1 MNKFIII
8 RVKNNIKRFLDKSKK
23 YNIELHDIVYIN
35 DNEILVK
42 IFFDDF
48 KKIKRYNYYSE
59 VTIYKRMGLDYIKD
73 KIYEL
78 KYILLVFLLC
88 IISMYFISNIIVDID
103 VIHSNKSI
111 RELVSDELELNG
123 IKKYSYKKSFSEL
136 ENIKNVI
143 LENNKDK
150 LEWISITNDGMKYIV
165 RIEERILDEIK
176 EKEDYCN
183 VIASK
188 DGLITNIYASSGEVI
203 VSNNDIVK
211 KGDILISGNIILNEE
226 SKGTICAS
234 GKVMANVW
242 YNTNISLNR
251 KYYKKEYTNNKRYN
265 IEIFNKKLRNTKYSK
280 YDAYYLINTKYI
292 KIYKEREYKFKEYK
306 YSDKE
311 LVRNALNEV
320 DNKFKSKLGKSGKVI
335 KKRVLEQT
343 ITTDRIDAKVFV
355 VTNEDI
361 GEVNVLDKNELNNY
375 S

>member
-8 RVKNNIKRFLDKSKK
+8 KVKDNIKRFLDKSNK
-23 YNIELHDIVYIN
+23 YNIELHDIKYIN

-42 IFFDDF
+42 IFDRDL
-48 KKIKRYNYYSE
+48 KKIKRYNYYSDITLYE
-59 VTIYKRMGLDYIKD
+59 RMGLDYIKD

-78 KYILLVFLLC
+78 KYFILVFLLC

-176 EKEDYCN
+176 EKKEYCN
-183 VIASK
+183 VVASK
-188 DGLITNIYASSGEVI
+188 EGLITNIYASSGEVI

-211 KGDILISGNIILNEE
+211 KGDILISGNIVLNEE
-226 SKGTICAS
+226 SKGTMCAS

-242 YNTNISLNR
+242 YTTNISLNR
-251 KYYKKEYTNNKRYN
+251 KYLKKKYTDNERYN
-265 IEIFNKKLRNTKYSK
+265 IEIFNKILRNKKYSK
-280 YDAYYLINTKYI
+280 YDAYYLINTKYL
-292 KIYKEREYKFKEYK
+292 KIYKELEYKFKEYK

-311 LVRNALNEV
+311 LVSNALKEV
-320 DNKFKSKLGKSGKVI
+320 DKKFKSKIGNSGSVI
-335 KKRVLEQT
+335 KKNILEQN
-343 ITTDRIDAKVFV
+343 INSSRIDMKVFV
-355 VTNEDI
+355 VTNENI
-361 GEVNVLDKNELNNY
+361 GEIIELEKNELINN

>member
-8 RVKNNIKRFLDKSKK
+8 KVENNIKRFLDKSNK
-23 YNIELHDIVYIN
+23 YDIELHNIIYIN

-42 IFFDDF
+42 IFDKDF
-48 KKIKRYNYYSE
+48 KNIKRYNYYSE
-59 VTIYKRMGLDYIKD
+59 ITLYKRMGLDYIKD

-78 KYILLVFLLC
+78 KYLILVFFIC
-88 IISMYFISNIIVDID
+88 IICMYFISNIIIDIEI
-103 VIHSNKSI
+103 IHSNKNI
-111 RELVSDELELNG
+111 REIVRDELELNG
-123 IKKYSYKKSFSEL
+123 IKKYSYKKDFNEL
-136 ENIKNVI
+136 ENVKNTI

-176 EKEDYCN
+176 EKEEYCN

-188 DGLITNIYASSGEVI
+188 EGLITNIYASSGEVI
-203 VSNNDIVK
+203 VSNNDVVK
-211 KGDILISGNIILNEE
+211 KGDILISGNILLNEE
-226 SKGTICAS
+226 SKGTVCAS

-242 YNTNISLNR
+242 YTTNISLNR
-251 KYYKKEYTNNKRYN
+251 KYLKKKYTDNKRYN
-265 IEIFNKKLRNTKYSK
+265 IEIFNKVLRNTKYNK
-280 YDAYYLINTKYI
+280 YDKDYLINTKYI
-292 KIYKEREYKFKEYK
+292 KIYKEIEYKFKEYK

-311 LVRNALNEV
+311 LITNALKEV
-320 DNKFKSKLGKSGKVI
+320 DNKFKNKIGNSGIVI
-335 KKRVLEQT
+335 KKRILEQN
-343 ITTDRIDAKVFV
+343 ITNNRIDMNVFV